1 MTIEFCW
8 RLIFEILIIH
18 KPFMG
23 SCEVPHKIWVRSFQ
37 LFLVFIGYK
46 QTNKQ
51 TDKQSINR
59 DGIFVRTLLIF
70 FIRRFK
76 FKGGQFSA
84 FQPVPIYFP
93 TSSNILSNQFQY
105 TFQPKPSL
113 YLRIVQYRSGF
124 LKPPSA
130 S

>member
-23 SCEVPHKIWVRSFQ
+23 LCEVPHKIWVRSFQ

-76 FKGGQFSA
+76 FKGGHFSA
-84 FQPVPIYFP
+84 FQPVPIY
-93 TSSNILSNQFQY
+93 
-105 TFQPKPSL
+105 TFLPKPSL